1 MSASSSIKQLIGRL
15 FGRDGTGK
23 TGAFNGTPDYI
34 VATDLALLD
43 DPTLRKLE
51 GIIGYRVNDRR
62 YFAQALTH
70 RSYLQVMEGAGIDS
84 NERLEFLGDS
94 ILNMLIGEFLFRHY
108 TDVQEGE
115 LTKLRSRL
123 VNRKALIVGAHQIG
137 LEDFILVNT
146 SAEQALKKGNR
157 SILADT
163 FEAIIAAIYLDS
175 GLSLEPVKKFLERTL
190 LRPETFEEILQTD
203 ENYKSLLLELVQ
215 GNGYSA
221 PRYEVVGEEGPD
233 HERIFTVQVYVNGMP
248 VGQGSGRSKKRAEQ
262 EAAARAVEKLSTEEF
277 FRAKEV

>member
-15 FGRDGTGK
+15 FGRDGAGK
-23 TGAFNGTPDYI
+23 GGPFNGSPDPV

-43 DPTLRKLE
+43 DTTLRKLE
-51 GIIGYRVNDRR
+51 AITGYRVNDRR

-70 RSYLQVMEGAGIDS
+70 RSYLQVIEGDGVDS

-175 GLSLEPVKKFLERTL
+175 GLSLEPVKRFLERTL
-190 LRPETFEEILQTD
+190 LLPETFEEILQTD

-215 GNGYSA
+215 GNGFSA

-233 HERIFTVQVYVNGMP
+233 HERIFTVQVYVNGKP

-262 EAAARAVEKLSTEEF
+262 EAASKAVEKLNSEEF
-277 FRAKEV
+277 FPAKG

>member
-1 MSASSSIKQLIGRL
+1 MSASSGIKQLIGRL
-15 FGRDGTGK
+15 FNRE
-23 TGAFNGTPDYI
+23 GATKNGPFIGIPDEV
-34 VATDLALLD
+34 VATDVSLLTD
-43 DPTLRKLE
+43 ATLRNLE
-51 GIIGYRVNDRR
+51 AIIGYRIIDRR
-62 YFAQALTH
+62 YFSQALTH
-70 RSYLQVMEGAGIDS
+70 RSYLQVIEGQSVDS

-94 ILNMLIGEFLFRHY
+94 ILNMLIGEFLFRNY

-123 VNRKALIVGAHQIG
+123 VNRKALIIGAHQIG

-190 LRPETFEEILQTD
+190 LRPEIFEEILQTD

-215 GNGYSA
+215 GKGFSA

-233 HERIFTVQVYVNGMP
+233 HERIFTVQVYVNGNS
-248 VGQGSGRSKKRAEQ
+248 VGEGSGRSKKRAEQ
-262 EAAARAVEKLSTEEF
+262 EAAARAVEKLNGEEWSS
-277 FRAKEV
+277 